1 MLSREK
7 EVTCVA
13 CGAVLARGDARE
25 YDKHG
30 DRWEREGKSFEYF
43 CKPCFR
49 DLSKADRDGLEET
62 LVAAGAGE
70 CPRETFLARYLD
82 AVDAGEN

>member
-1 MLSREK
+1 MWPSEE
-7 EVTCVA
+7 EVTCIA
-13 CGAVLARGDARE
+13 CGSALERSAARE

-30 DRWEREGKSFEYF
+30 DRWEREGKSFEYL

-49 DLSKADRDGLEET
+49 GLSKAKRGDLESA

-70 CPRETFLARYLD
+70 CSREEFLNRYLD
-82 AVDAGEN
+82 AAGADQ